1 MNADQSTQAPV
12 SPSDVSAGE
21 SSGASPGARSTTRR
35 ASASRQGRLIAFEGV
50 DGAGKT
56 TALARVAALLRS
68 QGVPVFLP
76 RTGKEHSSRPTRM
89 IRQLTRDP
97 RNFELSARAELLL
110 YCAREAQVMIEL
122 VQPALARGET
132 VLVDRSFL
140 TPVVLGMA
148 RGLAHE
154 ECEAAARLGS
164 GLREP
169 DLTLVF
175 DVHPRTSRLR
185 KRLERIRTHTLGDS
199 GRKGLAGSAFKERV
213 RDLYGKL
220 AKERRYPLFHV
231 ERASPDELAERVSR
245 VVLHGPDAGTG
256 EGAIDAEPRWLV
268 PPGTELAHAL
278 ENQPPGDALY
288 FGEGLIATRALRA
301 RALEREPALVAYT
314 LDPDDPL
321 REALAEAEP
330 DYALRGLYGKPLAG
344 PDDLRLRMLS
354 RAPQAAIAALRYL
367 QDEAS
372 DALRERYVERE
383 PDAVLASLALRDDAQ
398 AWQLRERAWD
408 AGSDEL
414 RAQSLMGCVSE
425 RAGALRERLFDKNPL
440 LALTS
445 LRSTRTALG
454 DSWLTRT
461 RDHAPKLVLA
471 ALAGRT
477 DDFAHDLREELFET
491 GREVIDTV
499 RRLDDPRSFALRD
512 RAIARWPSTVLHSLL
527 GLAQTPRVTELAAR
541 CRELGAG
548 DIHMLRRVQLLD
560 EQDEAP
566 AWAERERAIAE
577 VGS

>member
-1 MNADQSTQAPV
+1 VTADQSTQFPESTA
-12 SPSDVSAGE
+12 DVSEGGPSAAIAGE
-21 SSGASPGARSTTRR
+21 RSTPVH
-35 ASASRQGRLIAFEGV
+35 ASGRSKGRLIAFEGV

-68 QGVPVFLP
+68 QGVSVFLP

-220 AKERRYPLFHV
+220 ASERRYPLFHV
-231 ERASPDELAERVSR
+231 ERASPDELAARVSR
-245 VVLHGPDAGTG
+245 VVLHGPQIGTG
-256 EGAIDAEPRWLV
+256 ESAIDAEPRWLV
-268 PPGTELAHAL
+268 PREADLARAL
-278 ENQPPGDALY
+278 ESQPLGDALY
-288 FGEGLIATRALRA
+288 FGEGLIVTRALRA
-301 RALEREPALVAYT
+301 RALESEPALVAYT

-321 REALAEAEP
+321 REAAAELEP
-330 DYALRGLYGKPLAG
+330 EYALRGLYGKPLTG
-344 PDDLRLRMLS
+344 PEDLRMRILA
-354 RAPQAAIAALRYL
+354 RAPRAAILALRYL
-367 QDEAS
+367 QDEVS
-372 DALRERYVERE
+372 DTLRERYLESE
-383 PDAVLASLALRDDAQ
+383 PDAVLSSLALRDDPQ
-398 AWQLRERAWD
+398 AWLLRERAWD
-408 AGSDEL
+408 AGSDEM
-414 RAQSLMGCVSE
+414 RAQSLIGCVSA

-440 LALTS
+440 LALAS

-454 DSWLTRT
+454 DAWLTRT
-461 RDHAPKLVLA
+461 RAHAPKLVLA

-491 GREVIDTV
+491 GREVIDPV
-499 RRLDDPRSFALRD
+499 RRLDDARSFALRE
-512 RAIARWPSTVLHSLL
+512 RAVARWPSTVLHSLF
-527 GLAQTPRVTELAAR
+527 GLQPTSRVTEMQAR

-548 DIHMLRRVQLLD
+548 DIHMLRRAQLLG

-566 AWAERERAIAE
+566 TWAERERSIAE
-577 VGS
+577 VGP